1 MSKARGYR
9 RGQMRRRRDC
19 GGIEDVRQLLK
30 LQRHGQQEQARRVAT
45 GAAGPEYRRF
55 GGVSSI
61 GADVVEGPA
70 IGVDV
75 AVAAAAVVSAAA
87 DVVSAAADVVFAA
100 ADVVSAAAGV
110 GSAAAE
116 C

>member
-1 MSKARGYR
+1 MSLLARCPG
-9 RGQMRRRRDC
+9 
-19 GGIEDVRQLLK
+19 V
-30 LQRHGQQEQARRVAT
+30 
-45 GAAGPEYRRF
+45 

-61 GADVVEGPA
+61 GVLLIGADAIEGPE

-75 AVAAAAVVSAAA
+75 AVAAAVVSAAA
-87 DVVSAAADVVFAA
+87 DVVSAAADVVFVAA
-100 ADVVSAAAGV
+100 GVVSAAAGV

>member
-1 MSKARGYR
+1 MSSPARCPG
-9 RGQMRRRRDC
+9 
-19 GGIEDVRQLLK
+19 V
-30 LQRHGQQEQARRVAT
+30 
-45 GAAGPEYRRF
+45 

-61 GADVVEGPA
+61 GANAVEGPA

-75 AVAAAAVVSAAA
+75 ATATTVVSAAA
-87 DVVSAAADVVFAA
+87 DVVSAAADVVSVA
-100 ADVVSAAAGV
+100 ADVVAAAAGA